1 MLIYTLVDITE
12 TKSYRSPDQKANHQ
26 QANFMTFFQTLCL
39 GINFLY
45 NKSPEIIDCD
55 EKKLRDLGFGSE
67 YKGNH
72 TVWCLEAW
80 VDDGREEPP
89 VENLINDFD
98 LVPVIPGLDETIVI
112 NNNVFRTTDKKAKN
126 IIFKEANIT

>member
-55 EKKLRDLGFGSE
+55 EKKLRD
-67 YKGNH
+67 
-72 TVWCLEAW
+72 
-80 VDDGREEPP
+80 
-89 VENLINDFD
+89 
-98 LVPVIPGLDETIVI
+98 
-112 NNNVFRTTDKKAKN
+112 
-126 IIFKEANIT
+126 